1 MQGEFCVLLGSL
13 GLMVG
18 CAPLGPPPPLVM
30 GPGSWGGIGWL
41 FLIVIGAGIWVL
53 IRKSFVESSPKRDHL
68 VETLND
74 IHERLKNLERKINAK
89 EKSKGLEKE
98 E

>member
-1 MQGEFCVLLGSL
+1 MQVKFGVLLGSL

-30 GPGSWGGIGWL
+30 GPGAWSGIGWL
-41 FLIVIGAGIWVL
+41 FLVVVGAGIWLL
-53 IRKSFVESSPKRDHL
+53 IRKSFSDSSPKRDHL

-74 IHERLKNLERKINAK
+74 IHERLKNLERKIN
-89 EKSKGLEKE
+89 EKGKSEGLEKE